1 MKNIYID
8 SLPKEMSTGKHISKK
23 NKNNSKAAEL
33 MQIFLDETPTD
44 EFFGF
49 DLTLDKPFDSDDSDS
64 ETLGLD
70 LTDQLL

>member
-44 EFFGF
+44 EFFVF
-49 DLTLDKPFDSDDSDS
+49 DHS
-64 ETLGLD
+64 G
-70 LTDQLL
+70 